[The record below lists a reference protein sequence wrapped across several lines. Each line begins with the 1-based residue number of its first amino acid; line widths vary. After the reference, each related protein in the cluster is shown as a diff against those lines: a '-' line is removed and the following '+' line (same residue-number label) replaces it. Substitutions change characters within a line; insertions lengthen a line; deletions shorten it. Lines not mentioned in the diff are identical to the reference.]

1 MQGSAGEKGAVCMGK
16 HTSTCKN
23 MFPLRN
29 ASWTQGKTRSQ
40 AAQGC
45 RISSLPRG
53 RECASVICGRRG
65 LPGGDRA
72 SPHLCHGGYTCFAG
86 PGGLG
91 AGQGGCDFLATS
103 QAPPCVVR
111 WPRVAVC
118 EHTTSRVS
126 RGWEEGGG
134 GRRHEGTGFWGT
146 NPHRNSLREP
156 TCVQGGKKKPHPA
169 HGKTHPLVRKHTS
182 TWENTSTSP
191 HTEDGCPDDG
201 GEKTPPQLFK
211 GPSPEKRTGHSARE
225 KHTHPGEEPHVHLK
239 LLDV

>member
-16 HTSTCKN
+16 RTSTCKN

-29 ASWTQGKTRSQ
+29 ASWTQGKTSSQ

-45 RISSLPRG
+45 KVSSLPRG
-53 RECASVICGRRG
+53 RECVSVICGRRG
-65 LPGGDRA
+65 LPWGDRA

-86 PGGLG
+86 AGGLG

-134 GRRHEGTGFWGT
+134 GGT

-156 TCVQGGKKKPHPA
+156 TCVQGGKKPLTLHMVS
-169 HGKTHPLVRKHTS
+169 HPLVRKHTS

-201 GEKTPPQLFK
+201 GEKTPPP
-211 GPSPEKRTGHSARE
+211 PSCSKARVYRRERATPRGRSAHIPAR
-225 KHTHPGEEPHVHLK
+225 KPMST
-239 LLDV
+239 